1 MHRIRRN
8 VTRPPRSLPDVNWA
22 VPQFLHGMEPVFLR
36 RSLRTASGLPERISQ
51 RRDVLVPKDRE
62 AVFVYSGP
70 VRFLGMLVSLLG
82 VLQSLPGALLPG
94 LMILFLMGFR
104 STTVSVGGTIVQLS
118 GPLMILVMR
127 SVVIASRH

>member
-1 MHRIRRN
+1 MR
-8 VTRPPRSLPDVNWA
+8 
-22 VPQFLHGMEPVFLR
+22 
-36 RSLRTASGLPERISQ
+36 Q

-62 AVFVYSGP
+62 AVFIHSLP
-70 VRFLGMLVSLLG
+70 VRLFGILISLLG
-82 VLQSLPGALLPG
+82 MLQSLPGALLPG